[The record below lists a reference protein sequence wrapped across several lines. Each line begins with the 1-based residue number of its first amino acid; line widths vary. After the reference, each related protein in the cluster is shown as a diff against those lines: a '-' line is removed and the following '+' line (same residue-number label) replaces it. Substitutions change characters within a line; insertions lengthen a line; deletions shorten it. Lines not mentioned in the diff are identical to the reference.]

1 MIVMFV
7 KCRGGLLSPVAFNG
21 HVWQFKIMMCLLVLL
36 SPLTSA
42 ANHEKAVAVE
52 EPQPAAPLQ
61 LQKDLAGEVL
71 MQAMSLTGIA
81 YRFGGQSPATG
92 FDCSGLIRFVFLKSV
107 GYELPRTA
115 AEQARQGRA
124 VGMGELQAGD
134 IVFFNTRGFRFS
146 HSGIYLGKGK
156 FIHAPSAGKT
166 IGISDMTQAYW
177 VKRFDGARRILQHA
191 KAKQQEALV
200 K

>member
-1 MIVMFV
+1 MIVMLV
-7 KCRGGLLSPVAFNG
+7 KRKGGLLSPVAFDG

-36 SPLTSA
+36 SPLASA
-42 ANHEKAVAVE
+42 ANHEKTVAVE

-71 MQAMSLTGIA
+71 LQAMSLTGIA

-124 VGMGELQAGD
+124 WVWVNCRLAISCSSIHGD
-134 IVFFNTRGFRFS
+134 SGFRIAAS
-146 HSGIYLGKGK
+146 I
-156 FIHAPSAGKT
+156 
-166 IGISDMTQAYW
+166 W
-177 VKRFDGARRILQHA
+177 A
-191 KAKQQEALV
+191 KASSSMPPSG
-200 K
+200 